1 MTRLLIAA
9 GGTGGHIYP
18 GLVIAREFA
27 IRHSDAQISF
37 VGTNRGLEGRI
48 IGKAGFDVHL
58 LRAEPLR
65 GGSMLRKIKSTFA
78 LLPALSDAHRL
89 LRKLEPDA
97 VVGVGG
103 YISGPLLLSAARQG
117 IPTLILEP
125 NYVPGLT
132 NKWLARWVDAAA
144 VAWED
149 TAQHFRGKAFVAGN
163 PIRPEIAA
171 VPDLVLAGEG
181 TLGPKKKTNL
191 LSGAPLRVL
200 LFGGSQGSRVLNDA
214 MIAALIHLP
223 NESTDIVHQTGPSD
237 LERVRAAYTES
248 NFSARIEPYLLN
260 MDQEYARCHVVVSR
274 AGATTCAELAAAG
287 RGAILVPL
295 QLAGGHQRH
304 NAKALES
311 QGAALLIE
319 ERELDGLTLA
329 TTLMQLGNA
338 PQRCIEM
345 GRQARR
351 QAKPK
356 ATAQIVDELDRLLRN

>member
-1 MTRLLIAA
+1 MARLLIAA

-18 GLVIAREFA
+18 GLAIAREFA
-27 IRHSDAQISF
+27 SRHSDAQISF
-37 VGTNRGLEGRI
+37 VGTNRGLEDKI

-78 LLPALSDAHRL
+78 LFPALSDARRL
-89 LRKLEPDA
+89 LRKLNPDA

-103 YISGPLLLSAARQG
+103 YISGPLVLSAARQG

-125 NYVPGLT
+125 NYIPGLT

-171 VPDLVLAGEG
+171 VPNLVLASEG
-181 TLGPKKKTNL
+181 TPNSEGESSLAG
-191 LSGAPLRVL
+191 GAPLRVL

-214 MIAALIHLP
+214 MIAALTHLSS
-223 NESTDIVHQTGPSD
+223 ESIDIVHQTGPSD
-237 LERVRAAYTES
+237 LERVRVAYAQS

-260 MDQEYARCHVVVSR
+260 MGQEYARCHVVVSR

-304 NAKALES
+304 NAKALEN
-311 QGAALLIE
+311 QGAAVLVE
-319 ERELDGLTLA
+319 EEELDGQTLA
-329 TTLMQLGNA
+329 TTLMQLA
-338 PQRCIEM
+338 SIPQRCIEM
-345 GRQARR
+345 GRQARQ
-351 QAKPK
+351 QAKPE
-356 ATAQIVDELDRLLRN
+356 ATAQIVDELDKLLQN